1 MKGLAAMRLKS
12 ILTALIFAIA
22 AIGATVPVRA
32 GSPLAAI
39 PVGSSAKYKVTTH
52 TMGAKKKPKSS
63 VHNVVFTRMSQ
74 NAIDVRVD
82 RKKSGTITV
91 GSSGTVTV
99 PSELQTALGPFT
111 MIEALM
117 HSAPSPV
124 AADNTWT
131 AVTPVPVG
139 DQTDNVSVTLKV
151 TQLTEGALT
160 VTGAGNNTMDVAAGP
175 AGTQTA
181 NVTVNATMSYG
192 ANHELTSASGSAM
205 ATVPG
210 KKKQGGGQFGT
221 SWTITRAQ

>member
-1 MKGLAAMRLKS
+1 MRLKS
-12 ILTALIFAIA
+12 TLAAGVFVAAAIA
-22 AIGATVPVRA
+22 AAAPARA
-32 GSPLAAI
+32 ASPLAAI
-39 PVGSSAKYKVTTH
+39 PVGSSAKYKVTTQ
-52 TMGAKKKPKSS
+52 TMGAKKRPKSAA
-63 VHNVVFTRMSQ
+63 HNVAFMRTSKS
-74 NAIDVRVD
+74 AIDVQID

-91 GSSGTVTV
+91 GSNGTVTV

-117 HSAPSPV
+117 RAAPSPV

-131 AVTPVPVG
+131 AVTAVPVG

-151 TQLTEGALT
+151 TQLSEGTLT
-160 VTGAGNNTMDVAAGP
+160 VTGAGNNTMDVAVGA
-175 AGTQTA
+175 ATQTA

-192 ANHELTSASGSAM
+192 ANHELTAASGSAT

-210 KKKQGGGQFGT
+210 KKKKGGGQFGT